1 MKLFFA
7 LPIMCAVTS
16 ATLANTSPTTVTREQ
31 HDGWRACQDEL
42 RALGQAVFATRLTLK
57 ERTVT
62 LHFPAPIGD
71 VFIVVDSELSDQH
84 RAALSLS
91 GSVFGVSVNGT
102 RFLVFPDEAPMLGG
116 GCSQIHVP

>member
-7 LPIMCAVTS
+7 LLIMCA
-16 ATLANTSPTTVTREQ
+16 ATPVALANTSPTTVTREQ
-31 HDGWRACQDEL
+31 HDGWRACQDEF

-57 ERTVT
+57 GQAVT

-71 VFIVVDSELSDQH
+71 VFIAVDNELVDQH
-84 RAALSLS
+84 QAALSLS

-116 GCSQIHVP
+116 GCSQVHVP